1 MSVLYR
7 LYQNNNDKSPGKGKW
22 YAKAVMTNVIDTKKL
37 ADIMQRNCTV
47 KRADIMAVLTELV
60 ETMRDQLQDSKR
72 VKLDGLG
79 SFKLALTSKGAA
91 TAADWNPNTHITGV
105 RIRFRPS
112 STDLDDL
119 TSRQFRDKCKLH
131 YWGIASGKDPNGNT
145 AYVNTPQGETDE
157 EEQGDID
164 NP

>member
-1 MSVLYR
+1 MAVLYR

-91 TAADWNPNTHITGV
+91 TAADYEVKKHVKKV
-105 RIRFRPS
+105 RVLFSPES
-112 STDLDDL
+112 STD
-119 TSRQFRDKCKLH
+119 S
-131 YWGIASGKDPNGNT
+131 SGQRTKTFLEGVKVQELPKNM
-145 AYVNTPQGETDE
+145 VNTDKPDD
-157 EEQGDID
+157 GD
-164 NP
+164 